1 LAITWFGGGSN
12 GSIGVFARRFDQGN
26 PSLPLGDQ
34 FQVSDPTGNP
44 QGHPS
49 VGMDQGGNFVVAWEA
64 LEGLFA
70 KRFDNCTGPVPPGSF
85 GCTPALGNQFQANS
99 TIFTFHRPTVGM
111 GPRGDFVIA
120 WDGLETSTIST
131 NLIAARRFD
140 ASQTPQG
147 NEFRVNEVPR
157 DSFRPA
163 AAMDGGGDFV
173 VAWDGASSG
182 GSFDVFAR
190 RFVPRRALSIDDVRV
205 APGNSGTTDATFT
218 VTLSAASNETVS
230 VDFATADG
238 TALAGTDYDANLG
251 TLNFAPGEFRK
262 SIAVHVHGVPLRQ
275 TYETFFVNL
284 SNVRGSNATIAKTQG
299 RGTITNDQPPLTL
312 SIADVTL
319 TKPIS
324 GTSFASF
331 TVTLSA
337 ASTQTVTVDFATADG
352 TAIAGTHYVSQSGT
366 LFFQPTE
373 TLKTISIV
381 VNGNTTVEPDKT
393 FFVNLSNPVGAT
405 IAKTQGVGTIKS
417 VARIVVNETITVTD
431 VPNVLQS
438 AMIGIAEI
446 ITVTDTPGVRPSAMI
461 GVNENIAVADATQV
475 FDTATG
481 TNIFVKPVDRT
492 TGASPVSITFSNVTQ
507 AGNTTLTTSASGPAP
522 PSGFSLGNP
531 PVYFDISTTAS
542 FTGTATVCI
551 SYSGIIFIQ
560 PPPHLLH
567 LENGSW
573 VDHTTSIDPVN
584 MIVCGTVTSFS
595 PFALFA
601 PLPVL
606 MITANGASRPYGQAN
621 PALNNVTYNGFINGD
636 TPSALSGTLSCVSP
650 ATPASP
656 VGNYPIT
663 CTGLTSANYTINYA
677 SGLLTIT
684 QAALT
689 VTANNAARLYGS
701 PNPAFSASASGL
713 VNGDTLSSIGATP
726 TCSTPATAASPVG
739 SYTITCTGP
748 ASATNYT
755 IAYQPGTLT
764 ITPAPLTITA
774 NNATKILH
782 SPNPPFSASYS
793 GFVNGDTPASLTG
806 TLTCTTTATTASDV
820 GSYPITCSG
829 QSSTNYAI
837 TYVAGTLKILYATAI
852 GHVIQPPINADGT
865 SVFKQGRTIP
875 AKFAVFAAN
884 GVSIGTP
891 GVVSSFLLTAIVSGT
906 TTTVVEDVVD
916 TNNPDTAFRWDGQEW
931 IFNITTGNLPAGS
944 TYVYTITLNDGS
956 TIIFQYGLR

>member
-1 LAITWFGGGSN
+1 
-12 GSIGVFARRFDQGN
+12 
-26 PSLPLGDQ
+26 
-34 FQVSDPTGNP
+34 
-44 QGHPS
+44 
-49 VGMDQGGNFVVAWEA
+49 
-64 LEGLFA
+64 
-70 KRFDNCTGPVPPGSF
+70 
-85 GCTPALGNQFQANS
+85 
-99 TIFTFHRPTVGM
+99 
-111 GPRGDFVIA
+111 
-120 WDGLETSTIST
+120 
-131 NLIAARRFD
+131 
-140 ASQTPQG
+140 
-147 NEFRVNEVPR
+147 
-157 DSFRPA
+157 
-163 AAMDGGGDFV
+163 
-173 VAWDGASSG
+173 
-182 GSFDVFAR
+182 
-190 RFVPRRALSIDDVRV
+190 
-205 APGNSGTTDATFT
+205 
-218 VTLSAASNETVS
+218 
-230 VDFATADG
+230 
-238 TALAGTDYDANLG
+238 
-251 TLNFAPGEFRK
+251 
-262 SIAVHVHGVPLRQ
+262 
-275 TYETFFVNL
+275 
-284 SNVRGSNATIAKTQG
+284 
-299 RGTITNDQPPLTL
+299 
-312 SIADVTL
+312 
-319 TKPIS
+319 
-324 GTSFASF
+324 
-331 TVTLSA
+331 
-337 ASTQTVTVDFATADG
+337 
-352 TAIAGTHYVSQSGT
+352 
-366 LFFQPTE
+366 
-373 TLKTISIV
+373 
-381 VNGNTTVEPDKT
+381 
-393 FFVNLSNPVGAT
+393 
-405 IAKTQGVGTIKS
+405 
-417 VARIVVNETITVTD
+417 
-431 VPNVLQS
+431 
-438 AMIGIAEI
+438 
-446 ITVTDTPGVRPSAMI
+446 
-461 GVNENIAVADATQV
+461 
-475 FDTATG
+475 
-481 TNIFVKPVDRT
+481 
-492 TGASPVSITFSNVTQ
+492 
-507 AGNTTLTTSASGPAP
+507 
-522 PSGFSLGNP
+522 
-531 PVYFDISTTAS
+531 VYFHISTTAS

-782 SPNPPFSASYS
+782 APNPPFSASYS

-875 AKFAVFAAN
+875 AKFAVFDAN